1 MTGRSRKVPTE
12 AEVLR
17 WFDTLSNWGR
27 WGPDD
32 ELGTLNLIT
41 PAKRLEAVRL
51 VRKGIAV
58 SCARPIE
65 KGVATDVPHPPLHFM
80 MSTGET
86 WVGKHSREPAQMA
99 LDFMGLVFHGFTVT
113 HLDCLCHFF
122 WKGKMYNGR
131 RADVVTASSG
141 ASVCSAETVR
151 DGIVKRGVLL
161 DVAKAKG
168 KKWLEAGEAVFPEDL
183 EMAERQAGVRVTEGD
198 ALLVRLGWY
207 RRRKEVG
214 PPGDGAERSGLH
226 AATLPWLRERGVS
239 LIVADASHDVVP
251 GEYKT
256 LFRPVHQIGIV
267 AMGLWLLD
275 AANLEELAQHCGRL
289 KRWEFLFTVA
299 PLRFPGATGSP
310 VNPLAVF

>member
-12 AEVLR
+12 AEVLK

-65 KGVATDVPHPPLHFM
+65 KGVATDVPYLPLHFM

-86 WVGKHSREPAQMA
+86 WVGEHSHEPTQMA
-99 LDFMGLVFHGFTVT
+99 LDFMGLVFHGFTVP
-113 HLDCLCHFF
+113 HLDCLCHFL

-131 RADVVTASSG
+131 RADVVTVSSG

-151 DGIVKRGVLL
+151 DGIVTRGVLL
-161 DVAKAKG
+161 DVARAKG
-168 KKWLEAGEAVFPEDL
+168 KKWLEAGDAVFPEHLDEAGAEDKRDL
-183 EMAERQAGVRVTEGD
+183 LGLYMGVPLTERFDYNMALPDRILIFQKPIEAACASDDEVVEEVRITVLHEVAHHFGMGD
-198 ALLVRLGWY
+198 AELERLG
-207 RRRKEVG
+207 
-214 PPGDGAERSGLH
+214 
-226 AATLPWLRERGVS
+226 
-239 LIVADASHDVVP
+239 
-251 GEYKT
+251 
-256 LFRPVHQIGIV
+256 
-267 AMGLWLLD
+267 LD
-275 AANLEELAQHCGRL
+275 
-289 KRWEFLFTVA
+289 
-299 PLRFPGATGSP
+299 
-310 VNPLAVF
+310 